1 MQFRSEAMRN
11 VCAIVIVIML
21 VAVPLSLWPQNA
33 PDGAQIYKDRCASCH
48 GAKGEGLT
56 AVKIPPVKGTSMT
69 NEKIIDLIAKG
80 LGGKT
85 VHATPI
91 VNLNDGEIKAVAK
104 YVKSLK

>member
-1 MQFRSEAMRN
+1 MRN
-11 VCAIVIVIML
+11 VCAIMIVIML
-21 VAVPLSLWPQNA
+21 VAAPLSLWPQNA

-48 GAKGEGLT
+48 GTKGEGLA
-56 AVKIPPVKGTSMT
+56 AVKIPAVKGTAMT
-69 NEKIIDLIAKG
+69 VDKIADLISTG

-91 VNLNDGEIKAVAK
+91 VNLNDGEVKAVAG